1 MRTCQTE
8 IIYRRRGLMD
18 DGEKEFST
26 RDRDSDNGCVKG
38 HSPSMLLDRVYIMA
52 CMHVGMNVAL
62 QF

>member
-1 MRTCQTE
+1 
-8 IIYRRRGLMD
+8 MD